1 MFTTQNLV
9 SVAIAALLTAGLYAV
24 MSYGLAIIYGVM
36 KVINVS
42 NAGFLM
48 LGAFMTL
55 MYSQWWHLDP
65 VAGAVLNLLPFFGAG
80 WLVYKLL
87 VRRVVN
93 SRSARP
99 IASLL
104 LLFALWLV
112 IQNVALAIW
121 GSEDQSIITAY
132 TYKSLIVGGFRLPLT
147 RLIVFAVALA
157 ALSLLHFVLGHTY
170 IGKALR
176 ATVQDP
182 QAALLV
188 GIDTERISALAFGLG
203 TALAGFA
210 GGLLTLLFSFTPDF
224 GGPFQLK
231 SFTIIVL
238 GGLENFAGVTV
249 GAAILALAESFA
261 VLFMRASLQSVIA
274 YGLLVVALIV
284 MPGGVAQLWSRIR
297 S

>member
-1 MFTTQNLV
+1 VFTTQNLV

-55 MYSQWWHLDP
+55 MYFQWWHLDP

-87 VRRVVN
+87 VRRVV
-93 SRSARP
+93 SARP
-99 IASLL
+99 IATLL

-121 GSEDQSIITAY
+121 GSDDQSIITAY

-147 RLIVFAVALA
+147 RLIVFAVALL

-170 IGKALR
+170 VGKALR

-203 TALAGFA
+203 TALSGFA
-210 GGLLTLLFSFTPDF
+210 GSLLTLLFSFTPDF

-249 GAAILALAESFA
+249 GAAVLALTESFA
-261 VLFMRASLQSVIA
+261 VLFMRASLQNVIA

-284 MPGGVAQLWSRIR
+284 MPGGVAQLWARTR

>member
-1 MFTTQNLV
+1 MFTAQNLI
-9 SVAIAALLTAGLYAV
+9 SICITSILTAGLYAI

-36 KVINVS
+36 KVVNLS

-55 MYSQWWHLDP
+55 LYSQVWHLDP
-65 VAGAVLNLLPFFGAG
+65 IAGAFLNMPVFFLAG
-80 WLVYKLL
+80 WVVYLTL
-87 VRRVVN
+87 VRRV
-93 SRSARP
+93 RQALP

-104 LLFALWLV
+104 MLFGVWLV
-112 IQNVALAIW
+112 LQNVALSVW

-132 TYKSLIVGGFRLPLT
+132 TYKALPFFGFRIALT
-147 RLIVFAVALA
+147 RLVVFAVALVVMGV
-157 ALSLLHFVLGHTY
+157 LHFVLNHTY
-170 IGKALR
+170 VGKALR

-182 QAALLV
+182 QAALLA
-188 GIDTERISALAFGLG
+188 GIDTERISALAFGIG
-203 TALAGFA
+203 TAFAGFA

-238 GGLENFAGVTV
+238 GGLENLAGVTI
-249 GAAILALAESFA
+249 GAAILAFAESFA
-261 VLFMRASLQSVIA
+261 VLFMRASLQNVIA
-274 YGLLVVALIV
+274 YALLVVALIV
-284 MPGGVAQLWSRIR
+284 MPGGVTSLFGRR

>member
-1 MFTTQNLV
+1 MFTTHNLV
-9 SVAIAALLTAGLYAV
+9 SVAIAALLTAGLYAA

-55 MYSQWWHLDP
+55 MYFQWWHLDP
-65 VAGAVLNLLPFFGAG
+65 VGGAVLNLLPFFVAG

-87 VRRVVN
+87 VRRVV
-93 SRSARP
+93 SARSAQP

-132 TYKSLIVGGFRLPLT
+132 TYKTLIVGGFRLPLT
-147 RLIVFAVALA
+147 RLIVFAVALVT
-157 ALSLLHFVLGHTY
+157 LSLLHFVLGHTY
-170 IGKALR
+170 VGKALR

-203 TALAGFA
+203 TAFSGFA

-249 GAAILALAESFA
+249 GAAILAFAESFA
-261 VLFMRASLQSVIA
+261 VLFMRASLQNVIA

-284 MPGGVAQLWSRIR
+284 MPGGVAQLWARTR

>member
-1 MFTTQNLV
+1 MFTTQNLI
-9 SVAIAALLTAGLYAV
+9 SVGIAALLTAGLYAV

-36 KVINVS
+36 KVINLG

-55 MYSQWWHLDP
+55 VYYQQWHLDP
-65 VAGAVLNLLPFFGAG
+65 VAGAFVNLPVFFAAG
-80 WLVYKLL
+80 WLVYTLL
-87 VRRVVN
+87 VRRVIT
-93 SRSARP
+93 ALP
-99 IASLL
+99 ISSLL

-112 IQNVALAIW
+112 LQNLALAIW
-121 GSEDQSIITAY
+121 GSDDQSIITSY
-132 TYKSLIVGGFRLPLT
+132 TYKALALGGFRIPVT
-147 RLIVFAVALA
+147 RLIVFGVALIV
-157 ALSLLHFVLGHTY
+157 LSILHFVLGHTY
-170 IGKALR
+170 VGKALR

-203 TALAGFA
+203 TAFAGFA
-210 GGLLTLLFSFTPDF
+210 GSLLTLLFSFTPDF
-224 GGPFQLK
+224 GGAFQLK

-249 GAAILALAESFA
+249 GAAILAFAESYA
-261 VLFMRASLQSVIA
+261 VLFMRASLQNVIA
-274 YGLLVVALIV
+274 YGLLVIALIV
-284 MPGGVAQLWSRIR
+284 MPGGVAQLWTRTR

>member
-1 MFTTQNLV
+1 VLTAPNLI
-9 SVAIAALLTAGLYAV
+9 SVGIAALLTAGLYAV

-36 KVINVS
+36 KVINLS
-42 NAGFLM
+42 HAGFLM

-55 MYSQWWHLDP
+55 VYFQRWHLDP
-65 VAGAVLNLLPFFGAG
+65 LLGALLNLPVFFAAG
-80 WLVYKLL
+80 WVLYAVL
-87 VRRVVN
+87 VRRVMT
-93 SRSARP
+93 SLP

-112 IQNVALAIW
+112 LQNVALAIW

-132 TYKSLIVGGFRLPLT
+132 TYKALPVLGFRIPLT
-147 RLIVFAVALA
+147 RLLVFGVALA
-157 ALSLLHFVLGHTY
+157 TLGVLHFVLGHTY
-170 IGKALR
+170 VGKALR

-182 QAALLV
+182 QAGVLV
-188 GIDTERISALAFGLG
+188 GIDTERISAVAFGLG
-203 TALAGFA
+203 TAFAAFA
-210 GGLLTLLFSFTPDF
+210 GSLLTLLFSFTPDF

-249 GAAILALAESFA
+249 GAAILSFVESYA
-261 VLFMRASLQSVIA
+261 VLFMKASLQNVIA
-274 YGLLVVALIV
+274 YALLVVALIV
-284 MPGGVAQLWSRIR
+284 MPGGVAQLWTRSR

>member
-1 MFTTQNLV
+1 MFTTQNLI
-9 SVAIAALLTAGLYAV
+9 SVGIAALLTAGLYAV

-36 KVINVS
+36 KVINLG

-55 MYSQWWHLDP
+55 VYYQQWHLDP
-65 VAGAVLNLLPFFGAG
+65 VAGAFVNFPVFFAAG

-87 VRRVVN
+87 VRRVIT
-93 SRSARP
+93 ALP
-99 IASLL
+99 ISSLL

-112 IQNVALAIW
+112 LQNLALAIW
-121 GSEDQSIITAY
+121 GSDDQSIITSY
-132 TYKSLIVGGFRLPLT
+132 TYKALALGGFRIPVT
-147 RLIVFAVALA
+147 RLIVFVVALIV
-157 ALSLLHFVLGHTY
+157 LSILHFVLGHTY
-170 IGKALR
+170 VGKALR

-182 QAALLV
+182 QAALLA

-203 TALAGFA
+203 TAFAGFA
-210 GGLLTLLFSFTPDF
+210 GSLLTLLFSFTPDF
-224 GGPFQLK
+224 GGSFQLK

-249 GAAILALAESFA
+249 GAAILAFAESYA
-261 VLFMRASLQSVIA
+261 VLFMRASLQNVIA
-274 YGLLVVALIV
+274 YGLLVIALIV
-284 MPGGVAQLWSRIR
+284 MPGGVAQLWTRTR

>member
-1 MFTTQNLV
+1 MFTPQNLI
-9 SVAIAALLTAGLYAV
+9 SVGIAALLTAGLYAV

-36 KVINVS
+36 KVINLS

-48 LGAFMTL
+48 LGAFMAL
-55 MYSQWWHLDP
+55 VYSQAWHLDP
-65 VAGAVLNLLPFFGAG
+65 LLGALLNLPLFFVAGWA
-80 WLVYKLL
+80 VYKVL
-87 VRRVVN
+87 VRRVVT
-93 SRSARP
+93 SLP

-121 GSEDQSIITAY
+121 GSEDQSIVTAY
-132 TYKSLIVGGFRLPLT
+132 TYKALPLLGFRVPVT
-147 RLIVFAVALA
+147 RLLVFGAALA
-157 ALSLLHFVLGHTY
+157 ALGVLHYVLGHTY
-170 IGKALR
+170 VGKALR

-188 GIDTERISALAFGLG
+188 GIDTERISAVAFGLG
-203 TALAGFA
+203 TAFAGFA

-224 GGPFQLK
+224 GGSFQLK

-249 GAAILALAESFA
+249 GAAILAFVESYA
-261 VLFMRASLQSVIA
+261 VLFMKASLQNVIA
-274 YGLLVVALIV
+274 YALLVVALIV
-284 MPGGVAQLWSRIR
+284 MPGGVAQLWTRGR

>member
-1 MFTTQNLV
+1 MFTTQNLI
-9 SVAIAALLTAGLYAV
+9 SVGIAALLTAGLYAV

-36 KVINVS
+36 KVINLG

-55 MYSQWWHLDP
+55 VYYQQWHLDP
-65 VAGAVLNLLPFFGAG
+65 VAGAFVNFPVFFAAG

-87 VRRVVN
+87 VRRVIT
-93 SRSARP
+93 ALP
-99 IASLL
+99 ISSLL

-112 IQNVALAIW
+112 LQNLALAIW
-121 GSEDQSIITAY
+121 GSDDQSIITSY
-132 TYKSLIVGGFRLPLT
+132 TYKALTLGGFRIPVT
-147 RLIVFAVALA
+147 RLIVFGVALIV
-157 ALSLLHFVLGHTY
+157 LSILHFVLGHTY
-170 IGKALR
+170 VGKALR

-182 QAALLV
+182 QAALLA

-203 TALAGFA
+203 TAFAGFA
-210 GGLLTLLFSFTPDF
+210 GSLLTLLFSFTPDF
-224 GGPFQLK
+224 GGSFQLK

-249 GAAILALAESFA
+249 GAAILAFAESYA
-261 VLFMRASLQSVIA
+261 VLFMRASLQNVIA
-274 YGLLVVALIV
+274 YGLLVIALIV
-284 MPGGVAQLWSRIR
+284 MPGGVAQLWTRTR